1 MAHPVVPAAQTSS
14 ATPAAPSELH
24 VIFGAGQIAPLLA
37 QELLA
42 RGRRVRMVRRGEPG
56 KLPGVEWARADATDL
71 AAASGAARGAAV
83 VYDCTN
89 PAHYHRWEELLPP
102 LKRGVREAAARAG
115 ARLVVLDCLYM
126 YGRPERAPF
135 DEDAPLN
142 PCSRKG
148 ELRAM
153 LARELFEAHARGE
166 VRATSGRASDYFG
179 PNVPTAVLGEQL
191 AARLAAGKAVRVWGD
206 PDQAHSYSYGPDV
219 ARGLAVLGAHPEAD
233 GRAWHLPVAW
243 QGTTRGLVEAV
254 AAALGKPGRISA
266 VPDWLLRALG
276 LVIPV
281 AGAVAEM
288 TYQWKVPYQLDDRR
302 FRAAFGVEP
311 TPADRAVAETAAWI
325 SSRSSTRSAFS
336 DAGGKVPGAPTRA
349 A

>member
-1 MAHPVVPAAQTSS
+1 MSTVEKPRLPPAG
-14 ATPAAPSELH
+14 ATGLSPLH
-24 VIFGAGQIAPLLA
+24 VVFGAGQIGTLLA
-37 QELLA
+37 AELL
-42 RGRRVRMVRRGEPG
+42 GLGLRVRMVRRGTAGPPRPG
-56 KLPGVEWARADATDL
+56 LEWARADATDPAQ
-71 AAASGAARGAAV
+71 AAAAAAGAAV

-89 PAHYHRWEELLPP
+89 PAEYHRWDELLPP
-102 LKRGVREAAARAG
+102 LRRGVRRAAAATG

-126 YGRPERAPF
+126 YGRPRRAPF
-135 DEDAPLN
+135 DEDSPLD

-179 PNVPTAVLGEQL
+179 PGVPTAVLGERF
-191 AARLAAGKAVRVWGD
+191 AARLMSGKPVQVWGD
-206 PDQAHSYSYGPDV
+206 PDQPHSYSYGPDV

-254 AAALGKPGRISA
+254 AAALGRPVRISA

-276 LVIPV
+276 LVVPV

-288 TYQWKVPYQLDDRR
+288 TYQWKLPYLLDDRR
-302 FRAAFGVEP
+302 FRTAFGVEP
-311 TPADRAVAETAAWI
+311 TRADRAVAETAAWI
-325 SSRSSTRSAFS
+325 SSRFPTASAS
-336 DAGGKVPGAPTRA
+336 GAAGKVPDAPTGVA
-349 A
+349 